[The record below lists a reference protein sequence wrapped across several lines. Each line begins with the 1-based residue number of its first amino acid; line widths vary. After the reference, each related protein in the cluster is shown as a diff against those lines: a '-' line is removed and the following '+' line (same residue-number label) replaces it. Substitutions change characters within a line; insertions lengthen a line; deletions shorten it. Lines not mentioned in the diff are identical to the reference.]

1 MEERVTKEVIAK
13 VKELWVK
20 LHSKPY
26 KTYGTDAYGLPI
38 IYLDTVG
45 NVDWCE
51 KGFEDYWVDA
61 QLIFKFPYTIA
72 ESEIEHTIRQKF
84 FKHEKEN
91 ENENEE

>member
-1 MEERVTKEVIAK
+1 MEENEVKRVIAK

-26 KTYGTDAYGLPI
+26 KTYGTDDYGLPI

-61 QLIFKFPYTIA
+61 QLIFRFPYNA
-72 ESEIEHTIRQKF
+72 VSESELEHTIRQKI
-84 FKHEKEN
+84 FKHEKEK
-91 ENENEE
+91 